1 MHYVQRQRVDELRQ
15 GLRQSRRAS
24 FKALIEPLRVESLRR
39 LLACLELPVA
49 GTRDVLIERLLAAVE
64 DWELICEPELDEEW
78 RPETLALESLT
89 KPNLHRIAK
98 HLNVPVSGATRVD
111 DLRDALA
118 AAPSVTFEAILESL
132 TREGLRKLCDVF
144 EVPRPRTVG
153 ELRARLF
160 EAQAEW
166 YDDLKSDGNGSEV
179 ELLTGEF
186 RSFAHLV
193 NREFVFHPE
202 EQGERRKYQEA
213 AVRKLRRKL
222 DADQP
227 ILLHVASGGG
237 KTWIANDTVVRW
249 RRSHPVTP
257 VLWVTKDWRLL
268 WQAARDLTRR
278 HKGMYDQVAR
288 IGGAGGPLG
297 PLPRATRHAS
307 VVYTTIQTLASRI
320 SRRKLRSFKP
330 SLVVWD
336 ECHWGQGGASG
347 RRVVRWC
354 MHRKIPLLGLTATPR
369 PPEHSIYE
377 VVFRRG
383 FSELVEEGFLSSPV
397 PLEPVRTGVHWR
409 PDRLRDGDFRQDSL
423 RVLALD
429 ERRNRLIVDHFAQNQ
444 RRYGQTIVFACTMEH
459 ADLLATSFKLRKGV
473 AARPIHSNQAERVN
487 QRYLEQFKHGEVKV
501 LVNVAMLTHGVDVP
515 EARTVFLCRPTLS
528 DVLFSQM
535 VGRAARR
542 VRGKDRFFIV
552 EFTDNLERHGEHL
565 RTAREFFKGTGWDRT
580 KSSRPSKPYSYTR
593 RHCFD
598 LRGAPTFIP
607 DDEGIDKAIR
617 GLWYRSG
624 QTFGLEFELTNPEFV
639 FDQPPD
645 EDWETRAEGLL
656 ECLRKSLPE
665 GTVAPTPYPE
675 YHAEG
680 RNDEVWNVEWDR
692 TCGWEVTSRILQDQ
706 RGFEEVVMACEG
718 LRRGAEAQGLK
729 VDFMT
734 GTHVHI
740 GWMGRTVREVRRAIE
755 LTRLFEPG
763 LASLVAPSR
772 LTTFDGSFY
781 DTSKPNQ
788 FCRPVSA
795 VFSSKALT
803 RATTTERI
811 WELSERRRARHLT
824 FNVRPID
831 EIQTVEVRLHN
842 GTLEAPKILLWLSL
856 WQQMLWCATSPRK
869 IPSVPDVAILRPK
882 GNIVELAKRFLP
894 AGEDQAFLARLEAR
908 RQEVARLW
916 KRHPELSHWLPYK
929 RKWNGK

>member
-1 MHYVQRQRVDELRQ
+1 MT
-15 GLRQSRRAS
+15 GSR
-24 FKALIEPLRVESLRR
+24 
-39 LLACLELPVA
+39 
-49 GTRDVLIERLLAAVE
+49 GVLIERLLAAVE
-64 DWELICEPELDEEW
+64 DWELIFEPEPDEEW

-89 KPNLHRIAK
+89 KPNLQRIAK
-98 HLNVPVSGATRVD
+98 NLAIPASGATRVD

-118 AAPSVTFEAILESL
+118 ATPSVTFEAILESL
-132 TREGLRKLCDVF
+132 TREGLRKLCVVF

-153 ELRARLF
+153 ELRARLL

-166 YDDLKSDGNGSEV
+166 YDDLKSDDNGSEV
-179 ELLTGEF
+179 ELLNGEVQ
-186 RSFAHLV
+186 SFAHLV

-202 EQGERRKYQEA
+202 ELGESRKYQEA

-278 HKGMYDQVAR
+278 HKGMNDQVAR

-297 PLPRATRHAS
+297 PLPRTTRQVA

-336 ECHWGQGGASG
+336 ECHWGEGGASG
-347 RRVVRWC
+347 RRVMRWS

-383 FSELVEEGFLSSPV
+383 FSELVEEGYLSSPV

-409 PDRLRDGDFRQDSL
+409 PDRVRDGDFRQDSL

-444 RRYGQTIVFACTMEH
+444 RRYGQTIVFACTVEH

-473 AARPIHSNQAERVN
+473 AARPIHSSQGERVN
-487 QRYLEQFKHGEVKV
+487 QRYLEQFKRGEVKV

-542 VRGKDRFFIV
+542 VPGKDRFFIV

-565 RTAREFFKGTGWDRT
+565 RTAREFFKGTGWDRA
-580 KSSRPSKPYSYTR
+580 KSGRQGKSDRSTR

-598 LRGAPTFIP
+598 PRGAPTFIP
-607 DDEGIDKAIR
+607 NDEEIDRAIR

-624 QTFGLEFELTNPEFV
+624 QTFGLEFELTSPEFV

-645 EDWETRAEGLL
+645 EEWEARAEGLL
-656 ECLRKSLPE
+656 DGLRNALPE
-665 GTVAPTPYPE
+665 GTVAPTPYAE
-675 YHAEG
+675 YHSQD
-680 RNDEVWNVEWDR
+680 RSDEVWNVEWDR
-692 TCGWEVTSRILQDQ
+692 TCGWEITSRILQDQ
-706 RGFEEVVMACEG
+706 WGFEEVVRACEG
-718 LRRGAEAQGLK
+718 IQRGARAQGLK

-734 GTHVHI
+734 GTHVHV

-763 LASLVAPSR
+763 LASLVSPSR
-772 LTTFDGSFY
+772 LTAFDGSYY
-781 DTSKPNQ
+781 DTSRPNQ

-795 VFSSKALT
+795 VFSTKALA

-842 GTLEAPKILLWLSL
+842 GTIDAPKILLWLSL

-869 IPSVPDVAILRPK
+869 IPSVPDVTVLRPK
-882 GNIVELAKRFLP
+882 GNIVDLAKRFLP

-916 KRHPELSHWLPYK
+916 KRHPELSQWLTYT